1 VAHEGGQ
8 GDSIA
13 ISGADRQPGE
23 FVHLRIS
30 SFSGNFVV
38 VLGDHHGMDC
48 ALCRDIVSA
57 QLDGE
62 AMPLEWAGAEHHL
75 ASCVPCR
82 SYRDEVTPLHRVVRV
97 APAEPVP
104 DLTTAILAAHRPAG
118 AVPPSDV
125 GVWRLG
131 LLLVALA
138 QVVAAVAHVS
148 GDHLAR
154 DQASWEAALAAG
166 FAWAA
171 WRPAR
176 AAGLLPVTAVL
187 TLLLLVNG
195 GLTLAGA
202 GTHHLLAPLGL
213 GLLLLATRRSDR
225 RGRLVAA

>member
-1 VAHEGGQ
+1 MVW
-8 GDSIA
+8 
-13 ISGADRQPGE
+13 
-23 FVHLRIS
+23 
-30 SFSGNFVV
+30 
-38 VLGDHHGMDC
+38 GDHQGMDC
-48 ALCRDIVSA
+48 ALCRDVVSA

-62 AMPLEWAGAEHHL
+62 ATPLEWSGAENHL
-75 ASCVPCR
+75 ATCSPCR
-82 SYRDEVTPLHRVVRV
+82 FYRAEVTQLHRVVRV

-104 DLTTAILAAHRPAG
+104 DLTASILAAQPVAGTRPQA
-118 AVPPSDV
+118 DV

-138 QVVAAVAHVS
+138 QMVAAVAHVS
-148 GDHLAR
+148 GDHLVR

-171 WRPAR
+171 WRPTR

-187 TLLLLVNG
+187 SVLLLVNG

-225 RGRLVAA
+225 PNRLVAA